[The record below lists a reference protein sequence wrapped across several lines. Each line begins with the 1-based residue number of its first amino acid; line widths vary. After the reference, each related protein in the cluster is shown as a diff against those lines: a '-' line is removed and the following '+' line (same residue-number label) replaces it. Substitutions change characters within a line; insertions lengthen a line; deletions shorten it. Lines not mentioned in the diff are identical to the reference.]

1 MSKIFKL
8 IILIGI
14 SFIPNVRGIT
24 SNFNEI
30 SNIQILNS
38 NITLLESYYIDINF
52 QIDEKLINKKI
63 KFKIYNHNTSNYILN
78 GEIFTTD
85 NKGIFN
91 SNFKLIPGKYEIEY
105 VDIPKGCV
113 APENPNIFIINNNSE
128 ERYKV
133 ISYLERQY
141 GLLRINSGLSKID
154 GSTYKLSDIEYNI
167 YAYSRTY
174 DYDRKTIFL
183 KDQLVGNLKTI
194 NGYAELKLP
203 LGRYYL
209 VKKDDEKQTKEYF
222 SFSYDITE
230 PNTYPLDLELTTPFP
245 TFDLSVVTYK
255 ENIDKSYSKY
265 EYFKYKLK
273 AKEDIYY
280 LGNLVYKENEI
291 IAELKSDVNGKI
303 NQTLNLLPGKYA
315 LEEVTINDNYIDKGD
330 VDINVNSYDN
340 NLSCHIYK
348 YLKRG
353 NLSISVNSN
362 LDEKINYLTLF
373 YDGNK
378 KYEINDNLLIKD
390 IKIGKYK
397 LFYDK
402 EYIVEIKENTTT
414 TLNINLL
421 KSTEEDSNL
430 DIKNEEQEELNSNVK
445 NEESNKQKN
454 NIEEE
459 TLPNTYNYIKQY
471 CILYEMF
478 LIAGLIIKLYAKKN
492 K

>member
-1 MSKIFKL
+1 M
-8 IILIGI
+8 
-14 SFIPNVRGIT
+14 
-24 SNFNEI
+24 
-30 SNIQILNS
+30 
-38 NITLLESYYIDINF
+38 
-52 QIDEKLINKKI
+52 
-63 KFKIYNHNTSNYILN
+63 
-78 GEIFTTD
+78 
-85 NKGIFN
+85 
-91 SNFKLIPGKYEIEY
+91 
-105 VDIPKGCV
+105 
-113 APENPNIFIINNNSE
+113 
-128 ERYKV
+128 
-133 ISYLERQY
+133 
-141 GLLRINSGLSKID
+141 
-154 GSTYKLSDIEYNI
+154 
-167 YAYSRTY
+167 
-174 DYDRKTIFL
+174 
-183 KDQLVGNLKTI
+183 
-194 NGYAELKLP
+194 
-203 LGRYYL
+203 
-209 VKKDDEKQTKEYF
+209 
-222 SFSYDITE
+222 
-230 PNTYPLDLELTTPFP
+230 
-245 TFDLSVVTYK
+245 
-255 ENIDKSYSKY
+255 
-265 EYFKYKLK
+265 
-273 AKEDIYY
+273 
-280 LGNLVYKENEI
+280 VYKENEI

-303 NQTLNLLPGKYA
+303 NQKLNLLPGKYA

-430 DIKNEEQEELNSNVK
+430 DIKNEEHEELNSNVK